1 MWFINIYIYMM
12 ECPCPC
18 KSLSCPTQV
27 LDGLQDLTY
36 LEFFA
41 GEGEVFRCIRGDHHP
56 SCAVDLEYMEGR
68 GHAMDVNSPSGLA
81 FLSLHKGSDWM
92 AFSTIYIYNTCI
104 SMYIYIHV
112 MSMYIQRNGF
122 ESKQSNT
129 GYFFFRMQKH
139 DMWSPSTMF
148 KCWSIQG

>member
-1 MWFINIYIYMM
+1 M
-12 ECPCPC
+12 ECPYPH

-27 LDGLQDLTY
+27 LQDLTY

-81 FLSLHKGSDWM
+81 FLPLHKYEQGLIGWPSNQRHR
-92 AFSTIYIYNTCI
+92 FLGGYVCI
-104 SMYIYIHV
+104 G
-112 MSMYIQRNGF
+112 N
-122 ESKQSNT
+122 
-129 GYFFFRMQKH
+129 
-139 DMWSPSTMF
+139 
-148 KCWSIQG
+148 KCKWV

>member
-1 MWFINIYIYMM
+1 M

-68 GHAMDVNSPSGLA
+68 GHAMDVSSPSGLA
-81 FLSLHKGSDWM
+81 FFLKGSNGK
-92 AFSTIYIYNTCI
+92 ALSTINIYIYITP
-104 SMYIYIHV
+104 V
-112 MSMYIQRNGF
+112 
-122 ESKQSNT
+122 
-129 GYFFFRMQKH
+129 
-139 DMWSPSTMF
+139 
-148 KCWSIQG
+148 

>member
-1 MWFINIYIYMM
+1 MM

-92 AFSTIYIYNTCI
+92 AFSTIYIYITPVYQCI
-104 SMYIYIHV
+104 SIY
-112 MSMYIQRNGF
+112 M
-122 ESKQSNT
+122 
-129 GYFFFRMQKH
+129 
-139 DMWSPSTMF
+139 
-148 KCWSIQG
+148 